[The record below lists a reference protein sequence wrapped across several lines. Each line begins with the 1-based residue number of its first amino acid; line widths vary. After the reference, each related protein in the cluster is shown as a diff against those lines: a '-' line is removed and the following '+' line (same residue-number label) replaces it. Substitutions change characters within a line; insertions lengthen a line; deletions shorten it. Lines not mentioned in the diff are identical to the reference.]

1 MKKQHLGTKGGFEIY
16 LETDQEIHYQIHF
29 KTKNEKPKNLV
40 FQIEGKNR
48 KYQRLEEM
56 EAQLKGKITKHKNIK
71 INWEWEYEKD
81 KTKDMQDTKDGENI
95 KKFNFEIYAVGQK
108 QQIVARKHQET

>member
-1 MKKQHLGTKGGFEIY
+1 
-16 LETDQEIHYQIHF
+16 
-29 KTKNEKPKNLV
+29 
-40 FQIEGKNR
+40 
-48 KYQRLEEM
+48 M

-108 QQIVARKHQET
+108 